1 MRAQTVLVL
10 NLATGEE
17 LHYVALE
24 PTEALISAAILHD
37 KRAGDLTN
45 SYVRER
51 YAKRITQSTKTA
63 SIGDLAVK
71 L

>member
-1 MRAQTVLVL
+1 MSTQTVLVL
-10 NLATGEE
+10 NLATGEVQ
-17 LHYVALE
+17 HYVDLE

-37 KRAGDLTN
+37 KRSGDLTH
-45 SYVRER
+45 SFVRER

>member
-1 MRAQTVLVL
+1 MKNNILVL

-17 LHYVALE
+17 LHYVALT
-24 PTEALISAAILHD
+24 PVEALVSAAILCD
-37 KRAGDLTN
+37 KRAGDLANTF
-45 SYVRER
+45 VRER
-51 YAKRITQSTKTA
+51 YAKKILFGQRTA